1 MSGLGGMSCSNSP
14 SPTDWTSL
22 LASTLGGGIVGFLSS
37 FLLEPAKRRFLRPK
51 IQISFPIEENTNLED
66 PSTTPFLVFV
76 GTPNIREHKIVVRA
90 KVENFSKSF
99 SAERCRVYLTR
110 IEQRANREES
120 WRQTDYNEINQVA
133 WSENSFE
140 FEEVD
145 LYPETERSF
154 DFLEIVGSH
163 QIKIRTKQ
171 PHPSFSYLFPF
182 SIPIPEYREWKLHFQ
197 IAGENFTPKPFHVT
211 IIGLWEEKIK
221 GNPAWK
227 VLVNGCNIDF
237 NAIFRRNPIEGVFT

>member
-1 MSGLGGMSCSNSP
+1 MSGLGGMSSNSP
-14 SPTDWTSL
+14 SPTDWTSI

-37 FLLEPAKRRFLRPK
+37 FLLEPAKRRFLRPN
-51 IQISFPIEENTNLED
+51 IQISFPIEEKTNLED
-66 PSTTPFLVFV
+66 PRTTPFLVFV
-76 GTPNIREHKIVVRA
+76 GSPNIRGHKIVVRA
-90 KVENFSKSF
+90 KVENLSKTF

-110 IEQRANREES
+110 IEQRANRTES

-154 DFLEIVGSH
+154 DFLEIVASP
-163 QIKIRTKQ
+163 QINIRTKQ

-182 SIPIPEYREWKLHFQ
+182 PIPQYLEWRLHYQ

-211 IIGLWEEKIK
+211 IIGLWEEEIR
-221 GNPAWK
+221 GNPEWK

-237 NAIFRRNPIEGVFT
+237 KAIFRRNPIEGVFT

>member
-1 MSGLGGMSCSNSP
+1 MPGLGGMNP
-14 SPTDWTSL
+14 PIPPE
-22 LASTLGGGIVGFLSS
+22 STPNWIEWIKILGGGSIGGFVASLI
-37 FLLEPAKRRFLRPK
+37 LEPIKKKLYSPP
-51 IQISFPIEENTNLED
+51 IQVNFPIEAETNLED
-66 PSTTPFLVFV
+66 SRTTPFLVFV
-76 GTPNIREHKIVVRA
+76 GSPNIRGHKIVVRA
-90 KVENFSKSF
+90 KVENLSKSF
-99 SAERCRVYLTR
+99 SAARCRVYLTR
-110 IEQRANREES
+110 IEQRINRKES

-145 LYPETERSF
+145 IYPETERSF
-154 DFLEIVGSH
+154 DFLEIVASP
-163 QIKIRTKQ
+163 QINIRTKQ

-182 SIPIPEYREWKLHFQ
+182 PIPQYREWNLHFY
-197 IAGENFTPKPFHVT
+197 IAGENFTPKPFHVI

-221 GNPAWK
+221 GNPEWK